1 MKDLPI
7 VQGRDHPTLR
17 AVSAPVEKIDKEL
30 LKLLPKMVD
39 TMHVA
44 NGVGLAAPQIG
55 KNIRVF
61 VMKLF
66 KPSDD
71 RNGTHDTYSIQEM
84 INPEIISVST
94 ETISDEEGC
103 LSVPG
108 VFGSVQRYSSLKVR
122 FTNKK
127 GIQQTLDLSGLNAR
141 IIQHET
147 DHLNGKLC
155 VDIMEKITKEPQNER
170 LKAYN
175 KKRLMQE
182 ETEGESFAKN
192 KKKEQDA

>member
-17 AVSAPVEKIDKEL
+17 TVSAPVEKIDKDL

-71 RNGTHDTYSIQEM
+71 RKGTHDTYSIQEM
-84 INPEIISVST
+84 INPEIVSVSSAT
-94 ETISDEEGC
+94 LTDEEGC

-108 VFGSVQRYSSLKVR
+108 VFGSVKRYASLRVR
-122 FTNKK
+122 FLNKK
-127 GIQQTLDLSGLNAR
+127 GVQQTLDLSGLNAR

-155 VDIMEKITKEPQNER
+155 VDIMEKVTKEPQNER
-170 LKAYN
+170 LKEYN
-175 KKRLMQE
+175 KKRLAQE
-182 ETEGESFAKN
+182 KEGGSLAKS
-192 KKKEQDA
+192 KKKELDA